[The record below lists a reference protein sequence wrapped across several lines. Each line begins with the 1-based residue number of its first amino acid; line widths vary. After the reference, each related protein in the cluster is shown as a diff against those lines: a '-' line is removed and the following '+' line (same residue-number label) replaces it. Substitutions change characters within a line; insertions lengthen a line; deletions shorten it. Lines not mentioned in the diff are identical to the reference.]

1 MTTPASRLSQEFS
14 NQITAQS
21 RLTNHD
27 QTSVLTV
34 SKVRGYPLK
43 IGVCGGPT
51 RGRTAAAGHHETEK
65 LRKPRCLDSGQ
76 ERDCTSL
83 AGALGHQAP
92 GSRDSLGQD
101 TGHHTLG
108 FQEHSVLSLTSALTV
123 APVIRNI
130 EIKWNSSDEEIIT
143 ALEMVQPFLSD
154 HIRAFLFNQ
163 QFWFL
168 IPFVHVGDREEVMR
182 HIL

>member
-1 MTTPASRLSQEFS
+1 MGGLLGAALPPQGTT
-14 NQITAQS
+14 
-21 RLTNHD
+21 
-27 QTSVLTV
+27 
-34 SKVRGYPLK
+34 
-43 IGVCGGPT
+43 
-51 RGRTAAAGHHETEK
+51 
-65 LRKPRCLDSGQ
+65 KPKSCVNPRYLDSGQ

-101 TGHHTLG
+101 TRHHTLG

-182 HIL
+182 PHSVASIRLIRAVRPHSQLCIAVRDCIQQLSFA